1 MVGEGWQLFKILGI
15 PLRIQPTWLFAVA
28 IFTTLFQPRYA
39 ATIEPVAL
47 SWGLALFTT
56 LLLFTSVLLH
66 ELGHALMALR
76 EGVKVL
82 SITLFHLG
90 GIARVEKECP
100 TAMGNLRI
108 AAAGPLVSLTLAL
121 GMLLGAS
128 ALATQQPQLTVL
140 LTQVG
145 LLNLMLGLFNLL
157 PGLPLDGGLILK
169 SLVWQLSGS
178 KKRGVA
184 VASASGRLLSTLM
197 IVMGGVL
204 LWQGAGINGL
214 MLILIGWFGLGANR
228 SETQMMFLQ
237 KILQDLKVEQAAGRA
252 FRVLEADQPL
262 RRMSQM
268 RLQSSEAT
276 GAADWVLVC
285 RQGRWVGWI
294 DDRPLRDLT
303 VQQWDQQK
311 VEDHLQPLKELPSI
325 ACTAPLWQAVEAL
338 EASAEGRLLVLSA
351 AGLPNGT
358 VDRSDVGDAVLKRL
372 GVTLP
377 PSVLSAA
384 RQQNTYPMGLVMLPQ
399 VVASMQAQNT
409 AEDEEL
415 TKEASASRS

>member
-1 MVGEGWQLFKILGI
+1 MVGEGWQLFKIVGI

-76 EGVKVL
+76 EGMKVV

-121 GMLLGAS
+121 AMLLGAA
-128 ALATQQPQLTVL
+128 ALATQQPQLTLL

-169 SLVWQLSGS
+169 ALVWQVSGS
-178 KKRGVA
+178 KKRGVE
-184 VASASGRLLSTLM
+184 VASASGRVLSTLM

-214 MLILIGWFGLGANR
+214 LLILIGWFGLGANR
-228 SETQMMFLQ
+228 SETQMLFLQ

-262 RRMSQM
+262 RRMSQI
-268 RLQSSEAT
+268 RLQTSKTS

-294 DDRPLRDLT
+294 DDRPLRDLP
-303 VQQWDQQK
+303 VQQWDQQQ
-311 VEDHLQPLKELPSI
+311 VADHMKPLNELPSI
-325 ACTAPLWQAVEAL
+325 SCTAPLWQAVDAL
-338 EASAEGRLLVLSA
+338 EASTEGRLLVLSA

-372 GVTLP
+372 GVSLP

-399 VVASMQAQNT
+399 VVASMKAQRT
-409 AEDEEL
+409 LEDEEL
-415 TKEASASRS
+415 TNEASTSRS

>member
-1 MVGEGWQLFKILGI
+1 MVGEGWQLFKIVGI

-76 EGVKVL
+76 EGMKVV

-121 GMLLGAS
+121 AMLLGAA
-128 ALATQQPQLTVL
+128 ALATQQPQLTLL

-157 PGLPLDGGLILK
+157 PGLPLDGGLIVK
-169 SLVWQLSGS
+169 ALVWQVSGS
-178 KKRGVA
+178 KKRGVE
-184 VASASGRLLSTLM
+184 VASASGRVLSTLM

-214 MLILIGWFGLGANR
+214 LLILIGWFGLGANR
-228 SETQMMFLQ
+228 SETQMLFLQ

-262 RRMSQM
+262 RRMSQI
-268 RLQSSEAT
+268 RLQTSKTS

-294 DDRPLRDLT
+294 DDRPLRDLP
-303 VQQWDQQK
+303 VQQWDQQQ
-311 VEDHLQPLKELPSI
+311 VADHMKPLNELPSI
-325 ACTAPLWQAVEAL
+325 SCTAPLWQAVDAL
-338 EASAEGRLLVLSA
+338 EASTEGRLLVLSA

-372 GVTLP
+372 GVSLP

-399 VVASMQAQNT
+399 VVASMKAQRT
-409 AEDEEL
+409 LEDEEL
-415 TKEASASRS
+415 TNEASTSRS

>member
-1 MVGEGWQLFKILGI
+1 MV
-15 PLRIQPTWLFAVA
+15 
-28 IFTTLFQPRYA
+28 
-39 ATIEPVAL
+39 
-47 SWGLALFTT
+47 
-56 LLLFTSVLLH
+56 
-66 ELGHALMALR
+66 
-76 EGVKVL
+76 
-82 SITLFHLG
+82 
-90 GIARVEKECP
+90 
-100 TAMGNLRI
+100 
-108 AAAGPLVSLTLAL
+108 
-121 GMLLGAS
+121 
-128 ALATQQPQLTVL
+128 
-140 LTQVG
+140 
-145 LLNLMLGLFNLL
+145 
-157 PGLPLDGGLILK
+157 
-169 SLVWQLSGS
+169 
-178 KKRGVA
+178 
-184 VASASGRLLSTLM
+184 
-197 IVMGGVL
+197 
-204 LWQGAGINGL
+204 
-214 MLILIGWFGLGANR
+214 GLGANR

-285 RQGRWVGWI
+285 RHGRWVGWI
-294 DDRPLRDLT
+294 DDRPLRDLP

-311 VEDHLQPLKELPSI
+311 VEDHLKPLKELPSI

-372 GVTLP
+372 GITLP

>member
-1 MVGEGWQLFKILGI
+1 MGEGWQLFKIVGI

-76 EGVKVL
+76 EGVKVV

-121 GMLLGAS
+121 AMLLGAA
-128 ALATQQPQLTVL
+128 ALATQQPQLTLL

-169 SLVWQLSGS
+169 ALVWQVSGS
-178 KKRGVA
+178 KKRGVE
-184 VASASGRLLSTLM
+184 VASASGRVLSTLM

-214 MLILIGWFGLGANR
+214 LLILIGWFGLGANR
-228 SETQMMFLQ
+228 SETQMLFLQ

-262 RRMSQM
+262 RRMSQI
-268 RLQSSEAT
+268 RLQTSKTS

-294 DDRPLRDLT
+294 DDRPLRDLP
-303 VQQWDQQK
+303 VQQWDQQQ
-311 VEDHLQPLKELPSI
+311 VADHMKPLNELPSI
-325 ACTAPLWQAVEAL
+325 SCTAPLWQAVDAL
-338 EASAEGRLLVLSA
+338 EASTEGRLLVLSA

-372 GVTLP
+372 GVSLP

-399 VVASMQAQNT
+399 VVASMKAQRT
-409 AEDEEL
+409 LEDEEL
-415 TKEASASRS
+415 TNEASTSRS

>member
-1 MVGEGWQLFKILGI
+1 MVGEGWQLFKIVGI

-76 EGVKVL
+76 EGVKVV

-121 GMLLGAS
+121 AMLLGAA
-128 ALATQQPQLTVL
+128 ALATQQPQLTLL

-169 SLVWQLSGS
+169 ALVWQVSGS
-178 KKRGVA
+178 KKRGVE
-184 VASASGRLLSTLM
+184 VASASGRVLSTLM

-214 MLILIGWFGLGANR
+214 LLILIGWFGLGANR
-228 SETQMMFLQ
+228 SETQMLFLQ

-262 RRMSQM
+262 RRMSQI
-268 RLQSSEAT
+268 RLQTSKTS

-294 DDRPLRDLT
+294 DDRPLRDLP
-303 VQQWDQQK
+303 VQQWDQQQ
-311 VEDHLQPLKELPSI
+311 VADHMKPLKELPSI
-325 ACTAPLWQAVEAL
+325 SCTAPLWQAVDAL
-338 EASAEGRLLVLSA
+338 EASTEGRLLVLSA

-372 GVTLP
+372 GVSLP

-399 VVASMQAQNT
+399 VVASMKAQRT
-409 AEDEEL
+409 LEDEEL
-415 TKEASASRS
+415 TNEASTSRS

>member
-1 MVGEGWQLFKILGI
+1 MVGEGWQLFKIVGI

-66 ELGHALMALR
+66 ELGHALMAIR

-121 GMLLGAS
+121 GMLLGAA

-169 SLVWQLSGS
+169 ALVWQVSGS
-178 KKRGVA
+178 KKRGVE
-184 VASASGRLLSTLM
+184 VASASGRVLSTLM

-204 LWQGAGINGL
+204 LWQGGGINGL
-214 MLILIGWFGLGANR
+214 LLILIGWFGLGANR

-237 KILQDLKVEQAAGRA
+237 KVLQD
-252 FRVLEADQPL
+252 
-262 RRMSQM
+262 
-268 RLQSSEAT
+268 T
-276 GAADWVLVC
+276 
-285 RQGRWVGWI
+285 
-294 DDRPLRDLT
+294 
-303 VQQWDQQK
+303 
-311 VEDHLQPLKELPSI
+311 
-325 ACTAPLWQAVEAL
+325 
-338 EASAEGRLLVLSA
+338 
-351 AGLPNGT
+351 
-358 VDRSDVGDAVLKRL
+358 
-372 GVTLP
+372 
-377 PSVLSAA
+377 
-384 RQQNTYPMGLVMLPQ
+384 
-399 VVASMQAQNT
+399 
-409 AEDEEL
+409 
-415 TKEASASRS
+415 